1 MHLRRAMLSSTLQQS
16 ATLLLSFAIGIV
28 IAHLLTPRQAGS
40 YSVAIASINS
50 VTALKDTALGSYVVS
65 APAPDQQMLRSA
77 FGLNLA
83 IAACLTLGFLWLS
96 FPLADFYQDPA
107 LGQNLRII
115 AFAQLGPAIAFPATV
130 CLMREMRFGSLLA
143 IGLTAMIFQCMVS
156 ITLAALGYG
165 ALALGWGYFASA
177 MVTATMTIACE
188 PNAARLRPALKG
200 SRDLL
205 AFGGWSSATLLV
217 GSTAMSVPELVI
229 GRVLGLADAA
239 LFSRAQNLVSV
250 VRNSLFIG
258 ITRPLLPSLG
268 ERESKSTNLA
278 PLYQRLVEAITG
290 LSWPAYA
297 VLAIWAEPLV
307 GTIYGEAWSAAGTM
321 MMPIALA
328 HALTLTV
335 APHYDILI
343 VKRRQRLLFAS
354 ELAVFI
360 FTITALAI
368 GLTVGIGGALWSLV
382 LSSAF
387 FASCN
392 FIVIKS
398 VIEFSPSALF
408 KAWSRSL
415 TLTLVAIPVPLA
427 IRHLITGAPLEI
439 MLGFFGSIAI
449 SALIWI
455 STVML
460 IRHELSLH
468 INGLMKRISLPPRM
482 AASPAWWPHP
492 KESDRR

>member
-1 MHLRRAMLSSTLQQS
+1 MRLRRAILSSTLQQS
-16 ATLLLSFAIGIV
+16 ATLLLSFATGIV

-40 YSVAIASINS
+40 YSVAMASINS

-65 APAPDQQMLRSA
+65 APALDKKLLRTA
-77 FGLNLA
+77 FGLSLT
-83 IAACLTLGFLWLS
+83 IAACLTLGFLGLS
-96 FPLADFYQDPA
+96 FPLAEFYKDPD
-107 LGQNLRII
+107 LGQNLRIA
-115 AFAQLGPAIAFPATV
+115 AFAQLGPAIAFPATMY
-130 CLMREMRFGSLLA
+130 LMREMRFGSLLA
-143 IGLTAMIFQCMVS
+143 IGLTATIFQGLVS
-156 ITLAALGYG
+156 ISLAALGYG

-177 MVTATMTIACE
+177 VVTAAMTIAYQ
-188 PNAARLRPALKG
+188 PNAVRLRPALTG

-205 AFGGWSSATLLV
+205 AFGGWTSATLLI
-217 GSTAMSVPELVI
+217 GSTATSAPELMI
-229 GRVLGLADAA
+229 GRALGLANAA

-250 VRNSLFIG
+250 VRNSLFLG

-268 ERESKSTNLA
+268 EREGKLTSLA

-297 VLAIWAEPLV
+297 VLAIWVEPLV
-307 GTIYGEAWSAAGTM
+307 RTIYGEAWSAAGTM
-321 MMPIALA
+321 MLPIALA
-328 HALTLTV
+328 HSLTLAV

-368 GLTVGIGGALWSLV
+368 GLTFGINGALWSLV

-387 FASCN
+387 FATCY

-398 VIEFSPSALF
+398 VIEFTPSVLF
-408 KAWSRSL
+408 KAWSRSV
-415 TLTLVAIPVPLA
+415 TLTLVAIPVPLVV
-427 IRHLITGAPLEI
+427 RHLVTDAPLEI
-439 MLGFFGSIAI
+439 MLGFVASIAI
-449 SALIWI
+449 SAVIWI

-468 INGLMKRISLPPRM
+468 INCLLERASLPPRL
-482 AASPAWWPHP
+482 AAFPGLWPQP